1 MRMNILSPL
10 IGGMVCIVLAAACQ
24 RSVTQSQ
31 SADKAD
37 KIDQPFQSALLEEH
51 QKNQSKGPQFIQGDR
66 LILGKVVAI
75 ASEQIEVDIGEVQP
89 RFLPLKSATEKNF
102 SIQPGDDLV
111 LVLNEQNLVVD
122 YHLLGDPTA
131 THRIVRGTIAQNL
144 PVGHHYA
151 VVRAINGDEEDF
163 EIVPSARSK
172 IASIPVGVEAVFLL
186 DETNKIVDA
195 TFANVDAL
203 SQARRQPEQ
212 KSAIKGAHQR
222 IEGTIVEPLRLDRI
236 TIKTFDRHERSFF
249 VHPLVE
255 EKLASMKKGETVTVM
270 IDTEDEIID
279 VAVPPR

>member
-1 MRMNILSPL
+1 MRMNILSL
-10 IGGMVCIVLAAACQ
+10 FIGGMVCMVLATACQ

-31 SADKAD
+31 PADKAD
-37 KIDQPFQSALLEEH
+37 KTDQPFQSALLEEH
-51 QKNQSKGPQFIQGDR
+51 QKDRSKGPQLIQGDR

-75 ASEQIEVDIGEVQP
+75 ASKQIEVDIGEIQP

-102 SIQPGDDLV
+102 SIHPGDNLV

-122 YHLLGDPTA
+122 YHLVGDSTMK
-131 THRIVRGTIAQNL
+131 HRIVRGTIAQNL

-151 VVRAINGDEEDF
+151 VIRATNGDEEDV
-163 EIVPSARSK
+163 EILPTARSK

-195 TFANVDAL
+195 TFANADAL

-212 KSAIKGAHQR
+212 KSTIKGAHQR
-222 IEGTIVEPLRLDRI
+222 VEGTIVEPLSLDRI
-236 TIKTFDRHERSFF
+236 TIKTFDRQELSFF
-249 VHPLVE
+249 VHPLVQE
-255 EKLASMKKGETVTVM
+255 RLAGMKKGESITVM